1 MMEMS
6 TMILRLFFAALM
18 GAIVGFEREMTHKSA
33 GLRTHML
40 VCMGACTFMLVS
52 MADLS
57 SMVDTSAA
65 LAAGRQINV
74 NFDPSRIAAQIVTG
88 IGFIGGG
95 AVLREGS
102 SIRGITTAA
111 SLWNMAAI
119 GMLAGAGL
127 YSLATFATLFS
138 VLVLYTM
145 GKLQYRRMNKHF
157 KDKDELSLLVYVD
170 EEQESHIARF
180 IDKFLEDHIIS
191 MESKQ
196 MGDEADEG
204 PGTTRLR
211 YHVDI
216 RGLLVNW
223 SKWKQALKKQKGVR
237 RVALRFNPN
246 KQYPNE

>member
-1 MMEMS
+1 MLSLE
-6 TMILRLFFAALM
+6 TMIARVLFAALM

-40 VCMGACTFMLVS
+40 VCMGACTFMLLS
-52 MADLS
+52 MTDLS
-57 SMVDTSAA
+57 SMVSLHELEAT
-65 LAAGRQINV
+65 GHKVNI

-119 GMLAGAGL
+119 GMLAGAGMYGL
-127 YSLATFATLFS
+127 GTFATLFS

-145 GKLQYRRMNKHF
+145 GKLQYRRMNKRF
-157 KDKDELSLLVYVD
+157 KDKDELSLVIYVD
-170 EEQESHIARF
+170 EEQETTIASF
-180 IDKFLEDHIIS
+180 IDKFMEDRVLS

-196 MGDEADEG
+196 LTDDADEG

-211 YHVDI
+211 YHVEI
-216 RGLLVNW
+216 RGLIVNW

-237 RVALRFNPN
+237 RVALRFNP
-246 KQYPNE
+246 KHYPGE